1 VRFVYLALALVI
13 VLSTACITVVR
24 PGATAPGG
32 TSPVTQKPAAFIDR
46 ISPSSLNWGE
56 SVNFTGHGT
65 SPSGTI
71 TAYLWRSSIDENLG
85 SLASFDTTR
94 LSPGSHTIFF
104 SVQDSAGNWSLETQG
119 TVNVIS
125 GAAPGGGTPPGNDQ
139 GPAPF
144 DDSGTPPPADS
155 GAPPADEGAPPAD
168 AEVPP
173 ADSGVPPADAGVPP
187 ALKADLRITTGN
199 PTVNPSTVAAGG
211 NVSLSGWTVKNEGT
225 AASGAFSN
233 GFYLSTNQV
242 ISSSDTY
249 LDGNS
254 NVSLAPGAQH
264 SWGVA
269 TLTIPA
275 GTAPGNY
282 YIGILVDRANAVV
295 ELAGNNN
302 YVSTPLTVTAGAISR
317 PDLRIT
323 TGNPTVNPS
332 TVAAG
337 GNVSLSGW
345 TVKNEGTAAS
355 GAFSN
360 GFYLS
365 TNQVISSSD
374 TYLDGNSNVSL
385 AAGAQHSW
393 GGVTLTIPAG
403 TAPGNYYIG
412 ILVDR
417 ANAVVESAGNNN
429 YVSTPLT
436 VTAGAISRP
445 DLRITTGNPTVNPS
459 TVAAGG
465 KVSLSGWT
473 VKNEGTAASGAFSNG
488 FYLSTNQVIS
498 SSDTYLDGN
507 SNVSLAPGA
516 QHSWGG
522 VTLTIPA
529 GTAPGNYYIGILVDR
544 ANAVVESAEN
554 NNYVSCPITVTA
566 AAINRPDLRITT
578 GNPTL
583 HPLTVLAGGNVTLSD
598 WTIKNEGTA
607 ASGKFSNGFYLSN
620 NQIIT
625 SGDTFLTDNYI
636 QPGLAAGAQ
645 YTWLGPTLTIPH
657 GTPPGNYYIGI
668 LVDRNNA
675 VAESNEMNNYV
686 SSPVKVIVIW

>member
-1 VRFVYLALALVI
+1 MKFFYLALALVI
-13 VLSTACITVVR
+13 VLSTACITIVR
-24 PGATAPGG
+24 PGTTAPGG
-32 TSPVTQKPAAFIDR
+32 TTSGTQKPAAFIDH

-65 SPSGTI
+65 APSGNI
-71 TAYLWRSSIDENLG
+71 TAYLWRSSIDGNLG
-85 SLASFDTTR
+85 SRANFDTTQ
-94 LSPGSHTIFF
+94 LSPGKHIVLF

-119 TVNVIS
+119 MVNVMAVA
-125 GAAPGGGTPPGNDQ
+125 GAGPGTPASADPEQPPLDDPGTQ
-139 GPAPF
+139 
-144 DDSGTPPPADS
+144 
-155 GAPPADEGAPPAD
+155 PPAD
-168 AEVPP
+168 AGAPP
-173 ADSGVPPADAGVPP
+173 VDAGVPPADAGVLPIDPVVPP
-187 ALKADLRITTGN
+187 IDAVVPPIDAIVPQVFQADLRITTGN
-199 PTVNPSTVAAGG
+199 PVVNPSTVAAGG
-211 NVSLSGWTVKNEGT
+211 NVRLS
-225 AASGAFSN
+225 A
-233 GFYLSTNQV
+233 
-242 ISSSDTY
+242 
-249 LDGNS
+249 
-254 NVSLAPGAQH
+254 
-264 SWGVA
+264 
-269 TLTIPA
+269 
-275 GTAPGNY
+275 
-282 YIGILVDRANAVV
+282 
-295 ELAGNNN
+295 
-302 YVSTPLTVTAGAISR
+302 
-317 PDLRIT
+317 
-323 TGNPTVNPS
+323 
-332 TVAAG
+332 
-337 GNVSLSGW
+337 W

-393 GGVTLTIPAG
+393 SGATLTIPAT

-417 ANAVVESAGNNN
+417 ANAVAESKETNN
-429 YVSTPLT
+429 YVSSPLT

-445 DLRITTGNPTVNPS
+445 DLRITTGNPTVFPS
-459 TVAAGG
+459 TVNAWSQ
-465 KVSLSGWT
+465 VWLSDWT
-473 VKNEGTAASGAFSNG
+473 VKNEGTAPSGAFSNG

-507 SNVSLAPGA
+507 SNVSLAAGA
-516 QHSWGG
+516 QHSWG
-522 VTLTIPA
+522 VATLTIPA

-566 AAINRPDLRITT
+566 VAVSRPDLRITT

-583 HPLTVLAGGNVTLSD
+583 HPLTVVAGGNVTLSD

-625 SGDTFLTDNYI
+625 SSDTFLTDNYI
-636 QPGLAAGAQ
+636 SPGLAAGAQ
-645 YTWLGPTLTIPH
+645 YTWGGGALQIPH

-686 SSPVKVIVIW
+686 SSPIKVIVIW